1 MRSLRQGGGFAIG
14 NHTFGPRS
22 LLGNIPLDAM
32 RKKEV
37 AMLNEFFKKNIKNKK
52 IKILK

>member
-1 MRSLRQGGGFAIG
+1 MSGGGRRGERGEPPLGSLRQGGGFASG

-22 LLGNIPLDAM
+22 LLENIPLDAM

-37 AMLNEFFKKNIKNKK
+37 AMLNEF
-52 IKILK
+52 